1 MGNIFTED
9 KNKMELLMNLNSI
22 KLLAISEQFNMYP
35 DQNVTVEE
43 FIEIM
48 TKSLSDSRI
57 SDRDDFVEQLV
68 DLFFRCKKS
77 TSKTLK
83 FE

>member
-48 TKSLSDSRI
+48 TKALSDSRI

>member
-22 KLLAISEQFNMYP
+22 KLLAISEQFNSYP

-48 TKSLSDSRI
+48 TKSLADSRI